1 MLRKQDASHFSLTR
15 KQVFLIKGFFED
27 VSILGKQEVDNVI
40 Y

>member
-15 KQVFLIKGFFED
+15 KQVFED
-27 VSILGKQEVDNVI
+27 DGILGKQEVDNVM

>member
-1 MLRKQDASHFSLTR
+1 MLHIFRLRVSRFFNQR
-15 KQVFLIKGFFED
+15 VFED